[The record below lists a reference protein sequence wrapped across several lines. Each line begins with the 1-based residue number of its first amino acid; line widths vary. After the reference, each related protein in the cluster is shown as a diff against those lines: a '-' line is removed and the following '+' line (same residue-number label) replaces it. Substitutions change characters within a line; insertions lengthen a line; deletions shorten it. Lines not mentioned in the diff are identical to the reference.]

1 VSRTIGAVLILA
13 IPAFFITFFIQKW
26 DSGVEFAIKFFRTWA
41 AICIAILILELVG
54 FEPPDNEDY
63 NLR

>member
-1 VSRTIGAVLILA
+1 VSKTIGALLILA

-26 DSGVEFAIKFFRTWA
+26 DGGVEFAIKFVRTWV
-41 AICIAILILELVG
+41 AICIAILILELAG
-54 FEPPDNEDY
+54 CEPPDNEDY

>member
-1 VSRTIGAVLILA
+1 MSKTIGALLFLA
-13 IPAFFITFFIQKW
+13 IPALFITFFIHKW
-26 DSGVEFAIKFFRTWA
+26 DSGVEFTIKFMKTWA